1 MNTDIS
7 EVYRT
12 REEIARFFEQNGLV
26 YLKRSRVAWRPLL
39 DMDLSRREYY
49 LENKTYFD
57 EIRLRYAPLIE
68 DSRMAP
74 VYIRRI
80 DGKVGYGLFA
90 GTDLEND
97 AFIGEY
103 TGVIQE
109 AEEDAGRELAAGGF
123 ESDYSW
129 YYLEEIEQAP
139 NLEINGRF
147 EGNELRYVNHSND
160 PNIDVEHVLI
170 DGYWVLFFKAAR
182 EIKADEQLLISYG
195 EAYWED
201 GWRDLKSI

>member
-1 MNTDIS
+1 MHKNTP

-12 REEIARFFEQNGLV
+12 RPAIQRFFKQNGLV
-26 YLKRSRVAWRPLL
+26 YLERTRVAWQPLL
-39 DMDLSRREYY
+39 AMDLSQREYY
-49 LENKTYFD
+49 LENRDFFEETH
-57 EIRLRYAPLIE
+57 RRYARYIKE
-68 DSRMAP
+68 SRLAP
-74 VYIRRI
+74 IYIRKI
-80 DGKVGYGLFA
+80 DDKVGYGVFSGA
-90 GTDLEND
+90 ELEKD

-109 AEEDAGRELAAGGF
+109 AVEKSGQELAEGGF

-139 NLEINGRF
+139 TLEINGRF
-147 EGNELRYVNHSND
+147 EGNELRYVNHGD
-160 PNIDVEHVLI
+160 EPNVDVEHVLI

-182 EIKADEQLLISYG
+182 RIKKDEQLLISYG

-201 GWRDLKSI
+201 GWRDIESL